1 MKENGRLLQCRLRP
15 LGADKSQDLAL
26 LNPSLAEQRPT
37 SYSACVVG
45 QGYPS
50 HQERR
55 QPT

>member
-15 LGADKSQDLAL
+15 LGADKSQGLAL
-26 LNPSLAEQRPT
+26 LNPSLAEQRPM
-37 SYSACVVG
+37 SYSACVAG

-55 QPT
+55 QAT